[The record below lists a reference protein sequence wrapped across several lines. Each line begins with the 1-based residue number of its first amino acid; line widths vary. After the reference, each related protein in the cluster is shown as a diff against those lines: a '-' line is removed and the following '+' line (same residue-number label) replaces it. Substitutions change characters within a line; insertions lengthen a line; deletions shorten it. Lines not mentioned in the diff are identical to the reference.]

1 MSTILQSPSYIVGP
15 DGQPTA
21 VLLDWTTWRSLV
33 EQLEDHQDLAILRDA
48 QADLQKLARHERPSG
63 WKSWEEFEA
72 ELDSQ
77 EATGELP
84 A

>member
-1 MSTILQSPSYIVGP
+1 MPSP
-15 DGQPTA
+15 
-21 VLLDWTTWRSLV
+21 V

-48 QADLQKLARHERPSG
+48 QADIQTLARHERPSG

-72 ELDSQ
+72 ELASR
-77 EATGELP
+77 EAAGDLP